1 MSLCIETVQG
11 SVSPK
16 GEVVVTTE
24 TVAAIIVHVEVS
36 ASADHVIKVEV
47 S

>member
-1 MSLCIETVQG
+1 MSLFVETIQG

-16 GEVVVTTE
+16 GEVVATID
-24 TVAAIIVHVEVS
+24 TVAAIIVLVEVF
-36 ASADHVIKVEV
+36 ANADHVIKVEV